1 MKSQFAI
8 SSLNKN
14 NYGGKR
20 YLSYAFT
27 EQGTAIL
34 SSVLYSDKAI
44 NVSIR
49 IMKVF
54 IEMRNIMINN
64 ARTFDGLKPYK
75 NMVGGII

>member
-75 NMVGGII
+75 HMVGGII